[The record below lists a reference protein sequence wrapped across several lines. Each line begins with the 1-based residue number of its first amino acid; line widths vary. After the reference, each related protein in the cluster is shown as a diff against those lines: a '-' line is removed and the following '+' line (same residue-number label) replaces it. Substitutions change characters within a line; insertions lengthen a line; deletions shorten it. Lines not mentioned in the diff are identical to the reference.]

1 MSSSSTEE
9 GGVAAPRPD
18 ESVERLLSSDIVQ
31 VDDIDVSTYIE
42 GVSFLGDE
50 EDDDDYVVDETLE
63 CAASTVGGDSVF
75 EATLSADEAAR
86 SRGDKGPAA
95 AAVVDVVDKIV
106 ASIGATN
113 EEADAESNGDEF
125 HLRNDED
132 DDQDDDDDDDEVS
145 SIFNVSHEIVIG
157 EGENEMGHPEGIGGD
172 GNECGTDAR
181 CAQDGRS
188 AASSEA
194 YLAAQGESAADDAV
208 VEDSSDHSTIHDDDD
223 VDPAHAAVP
232 DSSPSRQTGDPPSS
246 LSPSRRNFSLV
257 HEDDNALHQFPTQSS
272 EAEEPSA
279 AASSA
284 LDATAIFPHPHGV
297 QHRPS
302 EADENTPPNA
312 WGLTEALSR
321 WQHEQKQEQ
330 PQLLTHSL
338 DTDEANVGG
347 GDDVFDENEVG
358 PLSHHEVDD
367 DDDEKENE
375 NGENRNLSPTS
386 SCRGDGRGP
395 SNHSNA
401 LQGKRT

>member
-50 EDDDDYVVDETLE
+50 DDDDDDVVDETLE
-63 CAASTVGGDSVF
+63 SVASTVGGDSVF

-86 SRGDKGPAA
+86 SRGGDKGPAT
-95 AAVVDVVDKIV
+95 AVVDVVDKIV

-132 DDQDDDDDDDEVS
+132 DDQDDDEDDDEVS

-157 EGENEMGHPEGIGGD
+157 EGENEMGHLGGAGGD

-194 YLAAQGESAADDAV
+194 HLAAQGESAADDGV
-208 VEDSSDHSTIHDDDD
+208 TEDSSDHSTVHDD
-223 VDPAHAAVP
+223 VP
-232 DSSPSRQTGDPPSS
+232 DSSPSRQTDDPPSS

-284 LDATAIFPHPHGV
+284 LDATAIFPHPHDV

-338 DTDEANVGG
+338 DADEANVGG
-347 GDDVFDENEVG
+347 GDDVFDDNEAG

-375 NGENRNLSPTS
+375 NGENRNSSPTS

-401 LQGKRT
+401 LQSKRT